1 MDQLSQNLLSAQ
13 VVVKN
18 TAKHEIGRVM
28 EAFKNAGYSVGPA
41 VANNFSITGSP
52 SLFQPKSMQAT
63 HGNDAE
69 LEKKTEAFVL
79 GSVHPSVRNLV
90 EGVVFPKPP
99 DFGPG
104 ANV

>member
-1 MDQLSQNLLSAQ
+1 MDQPSQSVWSAQ

-41 VANNFSITGSP
+41 VATNFSITGSA
-52 SLFQPKSMQAT
+52 SLPKSLNASQGT
-63 HGNDAE
+63 SE
-69 LEKKTEAFVL
+69 WESEKENEAFVL
-79 GSVHPSVRNLV
+79 GSVNPNVRDLV
-90 EGVVFPKPP
+90 QAVVFPKPP

-104 ANV
+104 ADV

>member
-1 MDQLSQNLLSAQ
+1 MDQPRQNLLSAQ

-18 TAKHEIGRVM
+18 TAKHDIGRVM

-41 VANNFSITGSP
+41 VANNFSITGSR
-52 SLFQPKSMQAT
+52 SLFQPKSTKAAQG
-63 HGNDAE
+63 HDAE
-69 LEKKTEAFVL
+69 LEKNSEAFVL

-104 ANV
+104 AAP